1 MALLLAYVFAYI
13 GNSTGIFPVQ
23 LNSGGKAVAP
33 LGQIIHGM
41 PLLVLMPAVHSFYTV
56 CEKPVEMPSPVFVLL
71 RNKDIRK
78 AMPLNHVAAP
88 LIEPLCDGFAII
100 AVNLFFVQGQG
111 HEPLEVVRQ
120 RKPPQIGSGSA
131 HTPQGILA
139 ICFCPLFS
147 LRSRRG
153 QLAGVGII
161 LRGLPPLR
169 GERLLSGANDIHF
182 PTGVSVQNRIAEQCF
197 VRHSSHVIPCALT
210 E

>member
-1 MALLLAYVFAYI
+1 M
-13 GNSTGIFPVQ
+13 
-23 LNSGGKAVAP
+23 
-33 LGQIIHGM
+33 
-41 PLLVLMPAVHSFYTV
+41 LVLVPAVHSFYTV
-56 CEKPVEMPSPVFVLL
+56 CEKTVEMPSPVLMLL
-71 RNKDIRK
+71 RHKDIGK
-78 AMPLNHVAAP
+78 AMPLDHVAAP

-100 AVNLFFVQGQG
+100 AVNLLLVESQG

-131 HTPQGILA
+131 HAPLRILA
-139 ICFCPLFS
+139 ICFRPLFS
-147 LRSRRG
+147 LRSFRG
-153 QLAGVGII
+153 QLADMGII

-197 VRHSSHVIPCALT
+197 MRHSPHVIPWGLT